1 MVPAAAS
8 SSPKGLTVVP
18 LLVCRTCPRYEADS
32 GSFRDQLDPALTHAR
47 SHGVRVRHVTCVG
60 GCPHAGN
67 IALDGPGKPRV
78 RFSYLTTDDADDL
91 LSAAAAYDASTTGT
105 PGDWD
110 VPAPLKDRLTAV
122 TPKRVVTDSGRFAR
136 ADIAGTS
143 DAGEEH

>member
-1 MVPAAAS
+1 VAPAAAS
-8 SSPKGLTVVP
+8 SSSEGLTVVP

-32 GSFRDQLDPALTHAR
+32 GSFGDRLDLALTHAR
-47 SHGVRVRHVTCVG
+47 SHGVRVRHVPCVG

-78 RFSYLTTDDADDL
+78 RFSSLTTDDADDL
-91 LSAAAAYDASTTGT
+91 LAAAAAYDASPTGT

-122 TPKRVVTDSGRFAR
+122 TPKRVVTDGGRFDRSA
-136 ADIAGTS
+136 
-143 DAGEEH
+143 